1 VWSASGPGYTLPMR
15 PTARSADRPFDVLGI
30 GATSVDFVYQLPAYP
45 SPTALLAK
53 MRISQHFVSCG
64 GQVATA
70 LATCASLGLR
80 AKFVGVTGTDDNAKR
95 VRRDL
100 EDRGVDLSDVV
111 IRDVGN
117 QYAVILV
124 DEHTGERI
132 VLWDR
137 HERLQLRER
146 ELPPEAVASAR
157 VLHVDDVDI
166 GAALRAA
173 TIARGT
179 GTVVTSDLDRV
190 HERTMDLV
198 RAVTFPM
205 FAEHVPSALTGID
218 DPVEALRALRTE
230 NNGVLCVTLGVKGA
244 AALEGDRLLRVPAF
258 GIEAAD
264 TTGAGDV
271 FRGAFIFG
279 YLQGWP
285 LEPTMRFA
293 NAAAA
298 VSCTRLGAMA
308 SVPSLDDVDRFLAK
322 REASRQTFTEA

>member
-1 VWSASGPGYTLPMR
+1 MR
-15 PTARSADRPFDVLGI
+15 PAPPPADRPFDVLGI

-45 SPTALLAK
+45 SPTASLAK
-53 MRISQHFVSCG
+53 MRISRHFVSCG

-100 EDRGVDLSDVV
+100 EDRGVDLGDVV
-111 IRDVGN
+111 IRDVSN

-124 DEHTGERI
+124 DEHSGERI

-146 ELPPEAVASAR
+146 ELPPEAIAAAR

-166 GAALRAA
+166 DAAIRAA
-173 TIARGT
+173 AIARST
-179 GTVVTSDLDRV
+179 GTTVTSDIDRI
-190 HERTMDLV
+190 HDRTLELV
-198 RAVTFPM
+198 KAVTFPM
-205 FAEHVPSALTGID
+205 FAEHVPPALTGIQ
-218 DPVEALRALRTE
+218 DPAEALRALRRE
-230 NNGVLCVTLGVKGA
+230 HDGILCVTLGVHGA
-244 AALEGDRLLRVPAF
+244 VALDGDRLLRVPAF
-258 GIEAAD
+258 VIDAVD

-298 VSCTRLGAMA
+298 LSCTRPGAMA
-308 SVPSLDDVDRFLAK
+308 SVPTREEAERFLAL
-322 REASRQTFTEA
+322 R

>member
-1 VWSASGPGYTLPMR
+1 MDPAPP
-15 PTARSADRPFDVLGI
+15 PADRPFDVLGI
-30 GATSVDFVYQLPAYP
+30 GASSVDFVYQLPAYP
-45 SPTALLAK
+45 SPTASLAK
-53 MRISQHFVSCG
+53 MRISRHFVSCG

-100 EDRGVDLSDVV
+100 EDRAVDLNDVV
-111 IRDVGN
+111 IRDVSN

-124 DEHTGERI
+124 DEHSGERI

-137 HERLQLRER
+137 HERLQLRDR

-166 GAALRAA
+166 DAAVRAA
-173 TIARGT
+173 MIARRA
-179 GTVVTSDLDRV
+179 GTVVTSDIDRI
-190 HERTMDLV
+190 HDRTLELV

-205 FAEHVPSALTGID
+205 FAEHVPPALTGIQ
-218 DPVEALRALRTE
+218 DPAEALRALRRE
-230 NNGVLCVTLGVKGA
+230 HDGIMCVTLGVHGA
-244 AALEGDRLLRVPAF
+244 VALEGDRLLRVPAF
-258 GIEAAD
+258 AIDAVD

-308 SVPSLDDVDRFLAK
+308 SVPSREEAERFLAQG
-322 REASRQTFTEA
+322 EAVR